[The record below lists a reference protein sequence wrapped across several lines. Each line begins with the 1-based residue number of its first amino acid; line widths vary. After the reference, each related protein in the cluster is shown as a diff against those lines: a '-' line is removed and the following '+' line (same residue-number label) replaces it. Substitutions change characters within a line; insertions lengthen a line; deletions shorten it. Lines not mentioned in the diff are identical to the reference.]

1 MSCRAPDDRF
11 CWWVGSDGEA
21 EYIETGR
28 TQRRR
33 RDPIMS
39 ITAIETSTEAITV
52 EATTVETT
60 AAARPSFLPLILD
73 VAVPVGSYY
82 LLKNGFGMSTMA
94 ALGWSSVVPAVRT
107 VWSVVKERKA
117 NALAGLILFVNVV
130 GLALSLVAGD
140 PRLMLAKDSGVSSAI
155 GIGILVSVKLGKPM
169 MTAGMKPFLIK
180 GDAAKSAAW
189 DRLIVGSPRFRKAE
203 RTFSL
208 VWGVVLLGECI
219 ARVVG
224 AYTLP
229 IDTMVWL
236 GTVVMIGS
244 IVLAV
249 LIGGRLAVVPM
260 EKMVENE
267 LAATSH
273 PKS

>member
-1 MSCRAPDDRF
+1 
-11 CWWVGSDGEA
+11 
-21 EYIETGR
+21 
-28 TQRRR
+28 
-33 RDPIMS
+33 MS
-39 ITAIETSTEAITV
+39 ITAIETSTG
-52 EATTVETT
+52 ATTVEAPAATS
-60 AAARPSFLPLILD
+60 AEFAARPSFLPLILD

-82 LLKNGFGMSTMA
+82 LLKNGFGMNTMA

-107 VWSVVKERKA
+107 VWSAVKERKA

-155 GIGILVSVKLGKPM
+155 GIGILVSVKLGRPM

-180 GDAAKSAAW
+180 GDAAKNAAW
-189 DRLIVGSPRFRKAE
+189 DRLTAGSPRFRKAE

-208 VWGVVLLGECI
+208 VWGVALLGECV

-229 IDTMVWL
+229 VDTMVWL
-236 GTVVMIGS
+236 GTVVMIGA
-244 IVLAV
+244 IALAILV
-249 LIGGRLAVVPM
+249 AGRLAVVPM
-260 EKMVENE
+260 EKMLENE
-267 LAATSH
+267 VAGTIQ

>member
-1 MSCRAPDDRF
+1 
-11 CWWVGSDGEA
+11 
-21 EYIETGR
+21 
-28 TQRRR
+28 
-33 RDPIMS
+33 MS
-39 ITAIETSTEAITV
+39 ITATEISTGETTRAALAET
-52 EATTVETT
+52 ATTPETDG
-60 AAARPSFLPLILD
+60 ARPSFLPLIVD

-82 LLKNGFGMSTMA
+82 LLRNGFGMSTMA

-107 VWSVVKERKA
+107 VWSVVKERKV

-155 GIGILVSVKLGKPM
+155 GIGVLVSVRLGRPM
-169 MTAGMKPFLIK
+169 MTQGMKPFLVK
-180 GDAAKSAAW
+180 GDAARAAAW
-189 DRLIVGSPRFRKAE
+189 DRLAAGSEPFRKAE

-208 VWGVVLLGECI
+208 VWGTVLLGECV

-236 GTVVMIGS
+236 GTVVMIAS
-244 IVLAV
+244 MVLAF
-249 LIGGRLAVVPM
+249 LLSGRFAVVPM
-260 EKMVENE
+260 EKMLERE
-267 LAATSH
+267 LAAGAGTH
-273 PKS
+273 R

>member
-1 MSCRAPDDRF
+1 
-11 CWWVGSDGEA
+11 
-21 EYIETGR
+21 
-28 TQRRR
+28 
-33 RDPIMS
+33 MS
-39 ITAIETSTEAITV
+39 ITATETSIEAIT
-52 EATTVETT
+52 TETGGA

-82 LLKNGFGMSTMA
+82 LLKNGFGMNTMA

-117 NALAGLILFVNVV
+117 NALAGLILFVNIV

-155 GIGILVSVKLGKPM
+155 GIGILVSVKLGRPM

-180 GDAAKSAAW
+180 GDAAKNAAW
-189 DRLIVGSPRFRKAE
+189 ERLIAGSPRFRTAE

-208 VWGVVLLGECI
+208 VWGAVLLGECV
-219 ARVVG
+219 ARAVG

-244 IVLAV
+244 MVLAFLV
-249 LIGGRLAVVPM
+249 SGRLAVVPM
-260 EKMVENE
+260 EKMLEAEV
-267 LAATSH
+267 AAEA
-273 PKS
+273 K